1 MKDSIKAN
9 LVVFLIIAI
18 ISFVISSAF
27 ANVTIHEENDSYKL
41 IQIEKEKF
49 TPNHV
54 DKVPVYTPPV
64 KSNNTTL
71 NNTILENYTN
81 NISNK
86 INNTYNS
93 INDTIKNYLEWQKMG
108 EKKKFIRDSVYGDIE
123 LSSFEVKIMDT
134 PQFQRLRRIK
144 QLGLISLIY
153 PGATHTRFEH
163 SVGTMNLGSKLAKKL
178 ELENDEQD
186 LIRIS
191 ALLHDIGHGPFSH
204 VSEGVLSV
212 KHEELTKYVIKHTS
226 LRDLV
231 DEKFD
236 VNEITDIITGK
247 GYLGPI
253 VSGELDVDRMDYLLR
268 DSHNTGVAYGI
279 IDYERIISNL
289 KLEDGLV
296 LDIKGVQA
304 AEGALVSRY
313 FMYPSVYQHHTTRIV
328 NSMFQRSLKQILN
341 EGILDENTL
350 YKYDEADV
358 VSIMRRCD
366 NSYVNDIISR
376 LDNRNLLKRVKT
388 IRLDN
393 FKFPEKMYKIKTS
406 ELKRAEEEIS
416 EDFGI
421 DKDYVFI
428 NIAEYPRFDEMKT
441 QVNRDGKLYPLTEI
455 SNIVSALSKAR
466 FNIPDI
472 SVYVPKKDKNKLDKL
487 KLEHYIDLPEIDKEK
502 FHGIHYDQIKLF

>member
-1 MKDSIKAN
+1 MKPSRN
-9 LVVFLIIAI
+9 MR
-18 ISFVISSAF
+18 
-27 ANVTIHEENDSYKL
+27 TG
-41 IQIEKEKF
+41 
-49 TPNHV
+49 
-54 DKVPVYTPPV
+54 
-64 KSNNTTL
+64 
-71 NNTILENYTN
+71 
-81 NISNK
+81 
-86 INNTYNS
+86 
-93 INDTIKNYLEWQKMG
+93 KMS
-108 EKKKFIRDSVYGDIE
+108 EKKKFIRDSVYGDIN
-123 LSSFEVKIMDT
+123 LNPFEVRIMDM

-144 QLGLISLIY
+144 QLGLIGLIY

-163 SVGTMNLGSKLAKKL
+163 SVGTMNLGSKLSEEL
-178 ELENDEQD
+178 ELEQDEIE
-186 LIRIS
+186 LIRAS

-212 KHEELTKYVIKHTS
+212 PHEELTKFVVTQTS
-226 LRDLV
+226 MRDLLE
-231 DEKFD
+231 EKFD
-236 VNEITDIITGK
+236 VSEIVDIINGK

-289 KLEDGLV
+289 KLEDGLI

-328 NSMFQRSLKQILN
+328 NSMFRRALKKVFDESIIN
-341 EGILDENTL
+341 ENEIYRYDDADLIGIF
-350 YKYDEADV
+350 
-358 VSIMRRCD
+358 RHCD
-366 NSYVNDIISR
+366 NNYVNDIMNR
-376 LDNRNLLKRVKT
+376 LDTRRIMKRVKT

-393 FKFPEKMYKIKTS
+393 FKYPEKMYKIKP
-406 ELKRAEEEIS
+406 EALRKAEEEIA
-416 EDFGI
+416 EDYDI

-441 QVNRDGKLYPLTEI
+441 QVNVDGKLYPLTEI
-455 SNIVSALSKAR
+455 SNIIGALSKAR

-472 SVYVPKKDKNKLDKL
+472 SVYVDEDERSKFKKF
-487 KLEHYIDLPEIDKEK
+487 KLENYLDLPEIDREK

>member
-1 MKDSIKAN
+1 MS
-9 LVVFLIIAI
+9 
-18 ISFVISSAF
+18 
-27 ANVTIHEENDSYKL
+27 
-41 IQIEKEKF
+41 
-49 TPNHV
+49 
-54 DKVPVYTPPV
+54 
-64 KSNNTTL
+64 
-71 NNTILENYTN
+71 
-81 NISNK
+81 
-86 INNTYNS
+86 
-93 INDTIKNYLEWQKMG
+93 
-108 EKKKFIRDSVYGDIE
+108 EKKKFIRDSVYGDIN
-123 LSSFEVKIMDT
+123 LNDFEVKIMDM

-163 SVGTMNLGSKLAKKL
+163 SIGTMNLGSKLAEEL
-178 ELENDEQD
+178 ELKKDEIE
-186 LIRIS
+186 LIRTS

-212 KHEELTKYVIKHTS
+212 PHEELTKFVVTKTS
-226 LRDLV
+226 MKDLLE
-231 DEKFD
+231 EKFD
-236 VNEITDIITGK
+236 VNEIVDIVNGK

-289 KLEDGLV
+289 KLENGLT

-328 NSMFQRSLKQILN
+328 NSMFRRAMKRIIDEKIIN
-341 EGILDENTL
+341 ENDI
-350 YKYDEADV
+350 YKYDDADMI
-358 VSIMRRCD
+358 SLFRHCD
-366 NSYVNDIISR
+366 NKFANDIMNR
-376 LDNRNLLKRVKT
+376 LDTRHIMKRVET

-393 FKFPEKMYKIKTS
+393 FKSPEKMYKIKPQT
-406 ELKRAEEEIS
+406 LRKAEEEIA
-416 EDFGI
+416 EDYGL

-441 QVNRDGKLYPLTEI
+441 QVNVDGRLYPLTKI
-455 SNIVSALSKAR
+455 SNIIGALSKAR

-472 SVYVPKKDKNKLDKL
+472 SVYVDNEEKSKFTKF
-487 KLEHYIDLPEIDKEK
+487 KLENYLELPEIDREK
-502 FHGIHYDQIKLF
+502 FHGIHYDQIKLI

>member
-1 MKDSIKAN
+1 MD
-9 LVVFLIIAI
+9 
-18 ISFVISSAF
+18 
-27 ANVTIHEENDSYKL
+27 
-41 IQIEKEKF
+41 
-49 TPNHV
+49 
-54 DKVPVYTPPV
+54 
-64 KSNNTTL
+64 
-71 NNTILENYTN
+71 
-81 NISNK
+81 
-86 INNTYNS
+86 
-93 INDTIKNYLEWQKMG
+93 G
-108 EKKKFIRDSVYGDIE
+108 KKKFIRDSVYGDIS
-123 LSSFEVKIMDT
+123 LSNFEVRIMDM

-163 SVGTMNLGSKLAKKL
+163 SIGTMNLGSKLSE
-178 ELENDEQD
+178 ELGLNSDDIE
-186 LIRIS
+186 LIRAS

-212 KHEELTKYVIKHTS
+212 PHEELTKYVVTKTS
-226 LRDLV
+226 MRDLLE
-231 DEKFD
+231 EKFD
-236 VNEITDIITGK
+236 VNEIVDIVNGK

-289 KLEDGLV
+289 KLEDGLI

-328 NSMFQRSLKQILN
+328 NSMFRRALKKLI
-341 EGILDENTL
+341 DENIINEKDI
-350 YKYDEADV
+350 YKYDDAEIIGV
-358 VSIMRRCD
+358 FRHCD
-366 NSYVNDIISR
+366 NKFANDIMSR
-376 LDNRNLLKRVKT
+376 LDNRIVMKRVKT

-393 FKFPEKMYKIKTS
+393 FKYPEKMYKIEAKT
-406 ELKRAEEEIS
+406 LRKAEEEIA
-416 EDFGI
+416 EDYGI

-428 NIAEYPRFDEMKT
+428 NIAAYPRFDEMKT
-441 QVNRDGKLYPLTEI
+441 QVNVDGKLYPLTEI
-455 SNIVSALSKAR
+455 SNIIGALSKAR

-472 SVYVPKKDKNKLDKL
+472 SVYVDGSEKSKFEKF
-487 KLEHYIDLPEIDKEK
+487 KLENYLELPEIDREK